1 MNVTSRIPEPPAIQW
16 PPLRTEL
23 ARKLREAMRPKTDKV
38 FLNIDYAS
46 LEMRIL
52 ANYTRTGQR

>member
-1 MNVTSRIPEPPAIQW
+1 MNVTGRIPEPPAIQW

-23 ARKLREAMRPKTDKV
+23 ARRLREALRPKSNAT
-38 FLNIDYAS
+38 FINIDYAS

-52 ANYTRTGQR
+52 ASYIRTGQP